1 MIYDRL
7 AEMGRLD
14 EMEEIEPAKDWDVS
28 VSGGPRMADVDAQC
42 GVISS
47 NAEAEVKSS

>member
-14 EMEEIEPAKDWDVS
+14 EMEEIEPVKDWSPS
-28 VSGGPRMADVDAQC
+28 VSGGPRMVDIDAESGIISG
-42 GVISS
+42 GVESGS
-47 NAEAEVKSS
+47 A